1 MFIILLPLCF
11 ILLFCNWEFKP
22 STSVKETLLKSIIVF
37 ALILFGITEVLSLIE
52 ILNPTA
58 IVISWFLIAIFLFG
72 RIYLSKKLSFKSL
85 HFLKTKILGLT
96 KKRSRFLLIG
106 SILGLILLQGLIY
119 PPNNWDSMTYH
130 LPRITSWLS
139 HGSLD
144 HYATH
149 IVRQL
154 YQPPF
159 SEFVLMHVQVLN
171 GSDLFM
177 NAVQFTFLLSCIL
190 VILLLLEQLDITP
203 NRRVKYIA
211 VILAL
216 TIPEAILQ
224 ASSTQNDI
232 VVSFFILCAIYFSIK
247 VLKKP
252 SLDFFIFFGLSAG
265 LAILTKGSAY
275 VYLLPLFSVFIV
287 VYLYKLFKSISAQ
300 KLYLPIIAGAIC
312 IVINLGHY
320 SRNYSLSGNILGA
333 DEQESGMYFNDEMNP
348 QNLFSNL
355 LKNVGLHIGPYPLN
369 NVYDTGIQKLH
380 EKLNIDI
387 NNPKTNFASIEYHGA
402 SDFPNDEDSAANPL
416 HFWLILFSI
425 FILIVQLV
433 RRKEHAS
440 NYWIFLFAIFLLQ
453 IFLFCLLLKW
463 QPWHTRLHLPL
474 FLVAIPVIVYA
485 LCIKRKFQKRI
496 YFMLPTFIFYGFLV
510 IVFNSSRPFLTS
522 NKTTDISIFDTR
534 SKKYFAKKPFLHDE
548 YKQMSNFI
556 TATSF
561 HKIGLIIGADDWE
574 YPLFNSFQKSDAVP
588 VHIYMTNF
596 SKTLLSE
603 EDIDCI
609 VSTSV
614 NRESI
619 GYNGR
624 DYINQT
630 SANLSVWFYK

>member
-22 STSVKETLLKSIIVF
+22 DTRIKETLLKSIIVF
-37 ALILFGITEVLSLIE
+37 TLILLGITEVLSFIE
-52 ILNPTA
+52 LLTPTA
-58 IVISWFLIAIFLFG
+58 IVVSWCLIAVFLFG
-72 RIYLSKKLSFKSL
+72 RIYLKKELSFNSLKS
-85 HFLKTKILGLT
+85 LKTKFLGLT
-96 KKRSRFLLIG
+96 KKRGRFLLIG

-130 LPRITSWLS
+130 LPRITNWLS

-190 VILLLLEQLDITP
+190 VILLLIEELDIAS
-203 NRRVKYIA
+203 NHRVKYIA

-247 VLKKP
+247 VLKKT
-252 SLDFFIFFGLSAG
+252 SIDYFIFFGSSAG

-275 VYLLPLFSVFIV
+275 VYLLPLLGVFIA
-287 VYLYKLFKSISAQ
+287 VYLYKIFKSISAE
-300 KLYLPIIAGAIC
+300 KFYFPIIAGAIC
-312 IVINLGHY
+312 IAINTGHY

-355 LKNVGLHIGPYPLN
+355 LKNIGLHVGPYPLN
-369 NVYDTGIQKLH
+369 NMYDSGIQKLH
-380 EKLNIDI
+380 QKLNIDI
-387 NNPKTNFASIEYHGA
+387 NNPKTNFANLNYQGS

-416 HFWLILFSI
+416 HFWLIFFSI
-425 FILIVQLV
+425 IILIIQLI

-453 IFLFCLLLKW
+453 IFLFCHLLKW

-474 FLVAIPVIVYA
+474 FLVAIPVVVYA
-485 LCIKRKFQKRI
+485 LSIKRKFLKRI
-496 YFMLPTFIFYGFLV
+496 YFMLPTFVFYGFLV
-510 IVFNSSRPFLTS
+510 IIFNSSRPFLTS
-522 NKTTDISIFDTR
+522 SKTTDISIFDAR
-534 SKKYFAKKPFLHDE
+534 SKKYFAKKPFLYKE
-548 YKQMSNFI
+548 YAQMSDRI
-556 TATSF
+556 TSTAS
-561 HKIGLIIGADDWE
+561 HKIGIIIGADDWE
-574 YPLFNSFQKSDAVP
+574 YPLFNSFENTSAVP

-609 VSTSV
+609 VTTSV
-614 NRESI
+614 NIASI
-619 GYNGR
+619 SYNGR
-624 DYINQT
+624 DYVNQT
-630 SANLSVWFYK
+630 AENISVWFYK